1 LVAINHLRL
10 FALPRQRHFQTYEK
24 DKTEMKKLSA
34 LALVAAFALSGTA
47 YALDTTVKAGAA
59 GTAAAGSTAA
69 STDATATGSVSTD
82 NYGTLISTLN
92 AGKGTVDVGGI
103 TADADI
109 AVVNVSSLKA
119 TGNTN
124 ALDNA
129 LEKNKDSLT
138 TLHASITSN
147 AALKAKLETQGVS
160 IDSIVAVT
168 TAADGKVTV
177 FVDDRA

>member
-1 LVAINHLRL
+1 
-10 FALPRQRHFQTYEK
+10 
-24 DKTEMKKLSA
+24 MKKLSA
-34 LALVAAFALSGTA
+34 LALVAAIAVAGNA
-47 YALDTTVKAGAA
+47 YAVDATVKAGAA
-59 GTAAAGSTAA
+59 GTVAAGSTAA

-92 AGKGTVDVGGI
+92 AGKGMVDLGGI

-109 AVVNVSSLKA
+109 TVVNVSSLKA
-119 TGNTN
+119 TGDTK

-129 LEKNKDSLT
+129 LDKNKESLT

-147 AALKAKLETQGVS
+147 AALKAKLEAQSVS
-160 IDSIVAVT
+160 IDSVVAVT